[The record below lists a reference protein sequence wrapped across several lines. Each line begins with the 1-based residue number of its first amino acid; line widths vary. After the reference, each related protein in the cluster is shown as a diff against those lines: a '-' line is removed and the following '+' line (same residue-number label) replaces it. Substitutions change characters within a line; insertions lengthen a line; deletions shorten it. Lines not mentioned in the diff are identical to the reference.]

1 MSLERQILLDESL
14 QWLAIYDD
22 PDPGIYDP
30 PPPTGTLLLAE
41 YAMRAKSLNDLLRE
55 RIEAGDGKDASP
67 ATISSFRQYSQTV
80 TASDRHTSIQ
90 LDEGA
95 IAMKREKVFVSYS
108 HADKKMFEEFK
119 KMLAPAIR
127 EGIVDIWDDKKIV
140 PGAMWKKEIEDA
152 LQSAKI
158 AVLLV
163 SPNFL
168 ASDFIAK
175 HELPPLLKAAQDE
188 GVKIFWIYLDYCLY
202 EKTQIAGY
210 HAAHDVSRPLSAL
223 SKSERGA
230 VISRVCHE
238 LIELVENPK

>member
-1 MSLERQILLDESL
+1 
-14 QWLAIYDD
+14 
-22 PDPGIYDP
+22 
-30 PPPTGTLLLAE
+30 
-41 YAMRAKSLNDLLRE
+41 
-55 RIEAGDGKDASP
+55 
-67 ATISSFRQYSQTV
+67 
-80 TASDRHTSIQ
+80 
-90 LDEGA
+90 
-95 IAMKREKVFVSYS
+95 MKREKVFVSYS

-158 AVLLV
+158 AVLMV

-175 HELPPLLKAAQDE
+175 HELPPLLRAAQDE
-188 GVKIFWIYLDYCLY
+188 GVRIFWIYLDYCLY
-202 EKTQIAGY
+202 EKTEIGGY
-210 HAAHDVSRPLSAL
+210 QAAHDVSRPLSAL

-238 LIELVENPK
+238 LIRLAENPR